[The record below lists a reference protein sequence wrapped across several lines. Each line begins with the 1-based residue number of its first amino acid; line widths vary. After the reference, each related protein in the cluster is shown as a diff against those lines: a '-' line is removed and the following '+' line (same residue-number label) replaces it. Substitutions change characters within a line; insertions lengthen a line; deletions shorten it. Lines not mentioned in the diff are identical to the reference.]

1 MKRTAKQ
8 TTVET
13 TIPSSIDG
21 YEVTKTLCPV
31 YSVGAQSWKGKAKKG
46 ENIEFAFVAC
56 INGVAMPFNIYA
68 DGQPV
73 TGDIGAV
80 NETFY
85 LASRSV
91 YDRYTGEASK
101 VENALVLVQ
110 GENIALLKLRKFPVK
125 GDALLKLFDGE
136 LPTVFKTAPVKQ
148 SKSTN
153 NVSFGLKIAAST
165 AKK

>member
-1 MKRTAKQ
+1 MNRTRKPTA
-8 TTVET
+8 VET
-13 TIPSSIDG
+13 AIPSAIDG
-21 YEVTKTLCPV
+21 YEVSNTIVPV

-56 INGVAMPFNIYA
+56 INGVAMPFNIYS

-125 GDALLKLFDGE
+125 GDSLLKLFDGE
-136 LPTVFKTAPVKQ
+136 LPSCFKTAPVKQ
-148 SKSTN
+148 SKQTN
-153 NVSFGLKIAAST
+153 NVGFTLAIAAST
-165 AKK
+165 PKK